1 MSGRGHLFVIDGD
14 LTKIA
19 CDAWLLPT
27 DNRLSITKAWQGS
40 LRSDD
45 LGRASSQGSTSRLLK
60 PRAASGA
67 PDDYVCRY
75 VNSPKGGPEIFLG
88 KIGGKGGPGIRRAV
102 REFFDLARPGALLRA
117 QSEGRRPL
125 LALNAIATGRGGMR
139 HRRATALR
147 TLIRQVDALL
157 GGEFRDID
165 VVLVCWGPVAES
177 AAQSIRRE
185 LMMEDLSEDPHWV
198 FERQFHR
205 RIHREAVKL
214 GKLLQSG
221 DVSVF
226 MGAGVSAG
234 AGLKDWNSLLE
245 EIGKRTDPVT
255 SRDELSS
262 LHDNRDAA
270 ALLEKRLSGTGES
283 LESVL
288 RKKLRGRRFSLQH
301 GILASLP
308 CNEFITT
315 NVDSLFELAAQQPE
329 SPRLKLMPSN
339 EGIRSG
345 DRWLL
350 KLHGSVNQPGTLV
363 FTREHYIDSFKSNRA
378 LVGLVQSM
386 LLTRHMLF
394 VGYGLRDED
403 FHELVHEVNAA
414 RGQHRDRR
422 AMGTVIALFDDKT
435 RSDLWKQT
443 IDILPMRNAASRH
456 GGPTEFQAAVRDLE
470 RFLDLLGMLSVDS
483 TRVTLH
489 PAYREGQ
496 PKEIQRLVDHLQPL
510 IAEFS
515 RSSSDTSGPA
525 WEVLRQ
531 ALMQLGAD
539 IERGQAPGS
548 LQ

>member
-14 LTKIA
+14 LTRIA

-27 DNRLSITKAWQGS
+27 DFRLSITKAWQDS
-40 LRSDD
+40 LRPDD
-45 LGRASSQGSTSRLLK
+45 LGQPSSAGSTSRLLRS
-60 PRAASGA
+60 RAADGS

-75 VNSPKGGPEIFLG
+75 VHSPKDGPAIFFG
-88 KIGGKGGPGIRRAV
+88 KIGGKGEAGIRRAIG
-102 REFFDLARPGALLRA
+102 EFFEMARPAALQRA
-117 QSEGRRPL
+117 ASEGRRPL
-125 LALNAIATGRGGMR
+125 LALNAIATGRGGMKN
-139 HRRATALR
+139 RRAAALR
-147 TLIRQVDALL
+147 ALIERVDELL
-157 GGEFRDID
+157 GEEFSDID

-177 AAQSIRRE
+177 AAQNIRRE
-185 LMMEDLSEDPHWV
+185 LMMEDLKSDPRWQ
-198 FERQFHR
+198 FERQYHR
-205 RIHREAVKL
+205 RIHREAAKL
-214 GKLLQSG
+214 ANFLRSG

-245 EIGKRTDPVT
+245 EIGKQTAPVT
-255 SRDELSS
+255 TRDELTS

-270 ALLEKRLSGTGES
+270 ALLEKRLRKVDKN

-288 RKKLRGRRFSLQH
+288 RSKLRGSRFSLQH

-350 KLHGSVNQPGTLV
+350 KLHGSVNRPGTMV

-414 RGQHRDRR
+414 RGQHKGRR
-422 AMGTVIALFDDKT
+422 AMGTVLALFDDRT
-435 RSDLWKQT
+435 RSDLWQQT
-443 IDILPMRNAASRH
+443 VDIMPMRSASSRD
-456 GGPTEFQAAVRDLE
+456 GGPVEFQAAVRDLE
-470 RFLDLLGMLSVDS
+470 RFLDLLGMLSADS

-489 PAYREGQ
+489 PAYRDGQ
-496 PKEIQRLVDHLQPL
+496 PKDLKRLADHLQPL
-510 IAEFS
+510 ISELS
-515 RSSSDTSGPA
+515 RTNSDTNGPA
-525 WEVLRQ
+525 WDVMRQ

-539 IERGQAPGS
+539 VGRGQASGS
-548 LQ
+548 MQ